1 MCSQFVLGCVSDN
14 KDPDKLHR
22 VRVSIPKGKEENSE
36 WIPVVTSYAGENA
49 GLYFLPDIGDQVI
62 VVSLDEE
69 NKQKAVLG
77 SIWDNNTPP
86 PETGENADA
95 DLNQDGKNALCFFK
109 SHSGAMIILDDTSE
123 SEKIQLISSDPE
135 TRLEFSVA
143 DELTEFSSGKD
154 LVLQAKKTITF
165 NAEKI
170 EIKASKKLSYKSED
184 LQLKASK
191 KLKMN
196 ADKQIS
202 IKGSTVKL
210 N

>member
-1 MCSQFVLGCVSDN
+1 MISQFVLGSVSDN
-14 KDPDKLHR
+14 QDPDKLHR
-22 VRVSIPKGKEENSE
+22 VRVSIRKGKEENSE
-36 WIPVVTSYAGENA
+36 WLPVVTSYAGEDA
-49 GLYFLPDIGDQVI
+49 GLYFLPDIDDQVLVI
-62 VVSLDEE
+62 SLDEE

-86 PETGENADA
+86 PETGENTDA

-109 SHSGAMIILDDTSE
+109 SRSGAMIIFDDTNE

-135 TRLEFSVA
+135 TRLEFSAA
-143 DELTEFSSGKD
+143 DELTVFSSGKD
-154 LVLQAKKTITF
+154 LALQAKKTLTF
-165 NAEKI
+165 DAEKI
-170 EIKASKKLSYKSED
+170 EIKASKKLSYKSEG

-196 ADKQIS
+196 ADKQVS
-202 IKGSTVKL
+202 VKGSAIKL